1 MMPNDIS
8 SELVKSP
15 WVAGAAGAIVALHGA
30 PGASWP
36 QRMLHVAAG
45 ALVAGY
51 ASPIIN
57 QYFGLST
64 PELQSASAF
73 LCGLFGLNFSA
84 SLLDSIRASNWLEI
98 LPWRR

>member
-1 MMPNDIS
+1 MPNDIN

-36 QRMLHVAAG
+36 QRMFNVAAG

>member
-36 QRMLHVAAG
+36 QRMFNVAAG

>member
-1 MMPNDIS
+1 MAMPDT
-8 SELVKSP
+8 LDTLLRSP
-15 WVAGAAGAIVALHGA
+15 WLSGAAGAIVALHGA

-36 QRMLHVAAG
+36 QRAFNVAAG

-64 PELQSASAF
+64 PELQSAGAF

-84 SLLDSIRASNWLEI
+84 SLLDSIRASNWLEL
-98 LPWRR
+98 LPWKR

>member
-36 QRMLHVAAG
+36 QRMFNVAAG

-84 SLLDSIRASNWLEI
+84 SLLDSIRASNWLEL

>member
-36 QRMLHVAAG
+36 QRMFNVAAG

-73 LCGLFGLNFSA
+73 LCGLFGINFSA

>member
-1 MMPNDIS
+1 MTPDP
-8 SELVKSP
+8 LDTLLRSP
-15 WVAGAAGAIVALHGA
+15 WLSGAAGAIVALHGA

-36 QRMLHVAAG
+36 QRTFNVVAG

-57 QYFGLST
+57 QYFGLSS
-64 PELQSASAF
+64 PDLQSASAF

-84 SLLDSIRASNWLEI
+84 RLVDSRRASIWLEI

>member
-36 QRMLHVAAG
+36 QRMFNVAAG

-57 QYFGLST
+57 QYFVLST

-84 SLLDSIRASNWLEI
+84 SLLDSIRASNWLEL

>member
-1 MMPNDIS
+1 MPMPDT
-8 SELVKSP
+8 LDALLRSP
-15 WVAGAAGAIVALHGA
+15 WLSGAAGAIVALHGA

-36 QRMLHVAAG
+36 QRTFNVVAG

-57 QYFGLST
+57 QYFGFST

-84 SLLDSIRASNWLEI
+84 SLLDSIRASNWLEL

>member
-8 SELVKSP
+8 SELAKSP

-36 QRMLHVAAG
+36 QRMFNVAAG